1 MKIIDLNS
9 WNRKEIYEHF
19 IGLTDPFV
27 AVVVELDVTKAYET
41 AKASHLSFFSK
52 YLHATMLAVNQTPN
66 LKIRLVD
73 DQIVAYD
80 TVHISVTIPRPDHTF
95 GFSFVEFSD
104 DFKLF
109 HKD

>member
-41 AKASHLSFFSK
+41 AKASHSSFFQSIC
-52 YLHATMLAVNQTPN
+52 MLRCRQLIKHLT
-66 LKIRLVD
+66 
-73 DQIVAYD
+73 
-80 TVHISVTIPRPDHTF
+80 
-95 GFSFVEFSD
+95 
-104 DFKLF
+104 
-109 HKD
+109 